1 MVNLYLYIY
10 LKSRIKRNINL
21 QYYTSRIGTYF
32 KENVIC
38 YSILRTNIQ
47 SKANSYLLLSCLP
60 TGQVL

>member
-1 MVNLYLYIY
+1 MVKLYLYGS
-10 LKSRIKRNINL
+10 KIKNQRNIDL

-47 SKANSYLLLSCLP
+47 SKANRYLLLSCLP
-60 TGQVL
+60 TGQIL